1 LQHQMNGGNGN
12 GNGRQGAQVVVTFP
26 KAPKQLPPQPPPP
39 CMRNGPPVLSVGC
52 DLCVGCG
59 DFLMSGMCIS
69 PGISGMMPVQ
79 PCFVYD
85 EQWGG
90 CGVCVGGPIACSGG
104 ICPWPGVYSDWAHAL
119 PGMGMGGGIIPGA
132 GAY

>member
-1 LQHQMNGGNGN
+1 MNGN
-12 GNGRQGAQVVVTFP
+12 GNGRGDGRGAQVVVTFP
-26 KAPKQLPPQPPPP
+26 KVPKQLPPAPQP
-39 CMRNGPPVLSVGC
+39 CMRNGPPVLSAGC

-59 DFLMSGMCIS
+59 DYLLSDMCVS

-90 CGVCVGGPIACSGG
+90 CGVCIGGPAVCTGG
-104 ICPWPGVYSDWAHAL
+104 ICPWPGVYSDWARAM
-119 PGMGMGGGIIPGA
+119 PGMGMG
-132 GAY
+132 AY